1 MYVYGLIYLMGYDYE
16 VENERIEMNKI
27 VDVIFDL
34 LNIIREE

>member
-1 MYVYGLIYLMGYDYE
+1 MGYDYE